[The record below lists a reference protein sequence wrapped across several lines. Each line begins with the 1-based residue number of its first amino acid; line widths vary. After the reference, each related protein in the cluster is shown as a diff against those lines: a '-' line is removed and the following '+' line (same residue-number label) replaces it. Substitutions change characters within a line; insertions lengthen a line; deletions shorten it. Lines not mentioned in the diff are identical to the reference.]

1 MVTQTFNSIRNEI
14 KKNEMASYNHT
25 FHFPHGGK
33 NPMFS
38 PKNPLTW
45 MIWNNCIKE
54 VRIKSE
60 KQTRKQQL
68 PKIMKRTIPNTK
80 SLQKTKHYA
89 LVQNV
94 FRDRDTL
101 SIIESFHKIP
111 TQEFNRGVKI
121 FDAILFSFCFLKC
134 IMINVDI
141 MFHFYWLIRTSP
153 TPTPRD
159 KTWTYTSNM
168 SDTAIAFEKIF
179 VSMEFL
185 KSFTDTLREKA
196 IETESDLGIPGKDS
210 KNLII
215 EPYWSITP
223 KQKKQQLL
231 LKKNRQNLLF
241 PFQNYSRYNNVSQK
255 QLLKFPHQNYKT
267 FYQELVKKTPTFPYN
282 LEQILVPSSP
292 YLSQQQLRQQRQELR
307 NIRQEQPIHYR
318 YIDSIF
324 FMLAEQT
331 MGLCKILQK
340 LLEFLFNNDI
350 VFEGTNWE
358 GDALINY
365 INEGCKQLFLSTPD
379 LDFCNLV
386 HQ

>member
-1 MVTQTFNSIRNEI
+1 
-14 KKNEMASYNHT
+14 
-25 FHFPHGGK
+25 
-33 NPMFS
+33 
-38 PKNPLTW
+38 
-45 MIWNNCIKE
+45 
-54 VRIKSE
+54 
-60 KQTRKQQL
+60 
-68 PKIMKRTIPNTK
+68 MKRTIPNTK

-94 FRDRDTL
+94 LRDRDTL

-159 KTWTYTSNM
+159 RTWTYTSNM

-185 KSFTDTLREKA
+185 KSFADTIREKA

-267 FYQELVKKTPTFPYN
+267 FY
-282 LEQILVPSSP
+282 
-292 YLSQQQLRQQRQELR
+292 
-307 NIRQEQPIHYR
+307 
-318 YIDSIF
+318 
-324 FMLAEQT
+324 
-331 MGLCKILQK
+331 
-340 LLEFLFNNDI
+340 
-350 VFEGTNWE
+350 
-358 GDALINY
+358 
-365 INEGCKQLFLSTPD
+365 
-379 LDFCNLV
+379 
-386 HQ
+386 